1 MFGLSN
7 VQEAMNSSIQNK
19 TAFTIPLLG
28 GIPVAESVLVTWI
41 LMAIIMAAVWLLAR
55 KLKPDH
61 PGRGQSLLEMGVGFI
76 NSFTK
81 DNIGPHWR
89 SFAPWLGTVAVYI
102 TLANLSGAVGFTPP
116 TKDISVTAALA
127 LTSVFLIYGG
137 MFRFR
142 GLRGG
147 FHKFAEPVPL
157 LAPINVME
165 IAIRPVSLCMRLFG
179 NVLGSF
185 VVMELL
191 RAVLPVVVPVVF
203 SLYFDVFDGI
213 IQTIVFVF
221 LTALF
226 TGDALQDE

>member
-7 VQEAMNSSIQNK
+7 IQEAMESSIQNK

-28 GIPVAESVLVTWI
+28 GIPVAESVLVSWI
-41 LMAIIMAAVWLLAR
+41 LMAVVMAAVLLLVR

-61 PGRGQSLLEMGVGFI
+61 PGRGQSLLEMGVAFI
-76 NSFTK
+76 NNFTR
-81 DNIGPHWR
+81 DNIGSHWR
-89 SFAPWLGTVAVYI
+89 AFAPWLGTVGIYI
-102 TLANLSGAVGFTPP
+102 TVANLSGAVGLTPP

-127 LTSVFLIYGG
+127 ATSVFVIYGG
-137 MFRFR
+137 SFRFR

-147 FHKFAEPVPL
+147 LKKFAEPIPL
-157 LAPINVME
+157 LIPINVME

-179 NVLGSF
+179 NVLGSC
-185 VVMELL
+185 VIMELI
-191 RAVLPVVVPVVF
+191 RAVMPVAVPVAF
-203 SLYFDVFDGI
+203 SLYFDIFDGI

-226 TGDALQDE
+226 TGDALGEE